1 MRTTPAAVLLLATL
15 GCLASCGHDK
25 DDDAAKTQAGRGDLE
40 TPAQGEPC
48 AVPATA
54 SLPPADPALAGVTHQ
69 FFKITVVDASSGTP
83 IAGVQLASTSGDRYT
98 SDDNGVVAYHEP
110 GLMGRDVWF
119 SAVRD
124 GYALP
129 KDGLGIAGARLRVT
143 EGGAGTI
150 RMDKVGTPSA
160 VSAGTLQSRLAA
172 RPVPGRAE
180 CVAVHVVDRATQRG
194 VPLVSMR
201 VGTNAD
207 AWLTDSQGV
216 AAYCDPDGM
225 GSRSLQFTSHGY
237 APVARTATLSAGQVL
252 TVPMDRVN
260 VAERLY
266 RVTGQG
272 TYRDSLLLGLTI
284 PVRNGTLN
292 AGVTGQDSVIST
304 VYQGKVFWTWG
315 DTNNVGYALGNF
327 ATSAGT
333 SELPGRGGLAADKG
347 IALTYLLNGNGD
359 FVKGVIPD
367 ILPAV
372 SSPTWMG
379 ALVAVPDASGQ
390 ERLFGTYSKAISDGE
405 SAERGL
411 ARFDDTS
418 QTFKSVKVFGL
429 QEQGVP
435 GGGQALRLRSG
446 GADWVHYPG
455 LLRAPATAEALVDRG
470 TYQVFAGWRDREG
483 KVLDV
488 VDGRVQYRWRDQLAA
503 APVTQAVVKAAG
515 LDAGQSLDDQL
526 RDVQSGQGISAA
538 STSVH
543 WNAHRGRFVG
553 IIQQKFGTSFAGE
566 IWYAEA
572 DTPMGPWV
580 DARKVVSHDDYTF
593 YNPYTHPYLST
604 DEGRTV
610 FFEATYT
617 ATYSGGKPTP
627 RYDYNQMMY
636 RVDTDAAALALPVPV
651 YDLGTTLPGR
661 FVRRRGLPSGS
672 GPVAAA
678 FLAPDHAGTGTVPVG
693 WDAPASVT
701 TRKIVAGAG
710 VVETLFHAL
719 PAQAATRPS
728 TAVPLYGFTHADGRR
743 AWSVDAAWAATGFQR
758 DASPIAYVWRNPVQV
773 KMPVADYLALPT
785 RTLTTCSLQ
794 AGS

>member
-1 MRTTPAAVLLLATL
+1 
-15 GCLASCGHDK
+15 
-25 DDDAAKTQAGRGDLE
+25 
-40 TPAQGEPC
+40 
-48 AVPATA
+48 
-54 SLPPADPALAGVTHQ
+54 
-69 FFKITVVDASSGTP
+69 
-83 IAGVQLASTSGDRYT
+83 
-98 SDDNGVVAYHEP
+98 
-110 GLMGRDVWF
+110 
-119 SAVRD
+119 
-124 GYALP
+124 
-129 KDGLGIAGARLRVT
+129 
-143 EGGAGTI
+143 
-150 RMDKVGTPSA
+150 
-160 VSAGTLQSRLAA
+160 
-172 RPVPGRAE
+172 
-180 CVAVHVVDRATQRG
+180 
-194 VPLVSMR
+194 
-201 VGTNAD
+201 
-207 AWLTDSQGV
+207 
-216 AAYCDPDGM
+216 
-225 GSRSLQFTSHGY
+225 
-237 APVARTATLSAGQVL
+237 
-252 TVPMDRVN
+252 
-260 VAERLY
+260 
-266 RVTGQG
+266 
-272 TYRDSLLLGLTI
+272 
-284 PVRNGTLN
+284 
-292 AGVTGQDSVIST
+292 
-304 VYQGKVFWTWG
+304 
-315 DTNNVGYALGNF
+315 
-327 ATSAGT
+327 
-333 SELPGRGGLAADKG
+333 
-347 IALTYLLNGNGD
+347 
-359 FVKGVIPD
+359 
-367 ILPAV
+367 
-372 SSPTWMG
+372 
-379 ALVAVPDASGQ
+379 
-390 ERLFGTYSKAISDGE
+390 
-405 SAERGL
+405 
-411 ARFDDTS
+411 
-418 QTFKSVKVFGL
+418 
-429 QEQGVP
+429 
-435 GGGQALRLRSG
+435 
-446 GADWVHYPG
+446 VHYPG